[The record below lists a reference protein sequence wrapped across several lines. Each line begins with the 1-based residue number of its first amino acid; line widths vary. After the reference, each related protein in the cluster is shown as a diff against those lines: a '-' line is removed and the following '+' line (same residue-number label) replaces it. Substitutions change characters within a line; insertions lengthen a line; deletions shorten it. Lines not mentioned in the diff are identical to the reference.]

1 MHIPF
6 RRAGL
11 LLIAVGIGCGT
22 GSAVLTEDFHQIQ
35 QQLGEALLDA
45 YAGDSS
51 SGELMQASQGLARLT
66 PYMKARESRQLIET
80 ASDSKASITAKIGR
94 QRALLQHVA
103 ALEMLNSQR
112 AGDLPAAR
120 QWRALISLPK
130 FVSEQDSTLLL
141 QAADPSLAA
150 TPEISETLCR
160 EYLLWQTM
168 RVRQLLDFLQQ
179 QAERGTATQAVVD
192 AYTAESLALASFPPE
207 LLNTAK
213 LPPQNSP
220 TGTPLAWNAMED
232 SRARVSAIVQWRE
245 ELEAI
250 LPNLLS
256 DTDISRMQRLL
267 ARLLK
272 LIPREYENGVNN
284 GQVTIE
290 FEYREAVMF
299 TEKAQGLVNQLAPVW
314 KLEHA
319 ENYGKAHDEIT
330 GLLTKLSVEIPNLVS
345 QKEIEKLVAQITRV
359 LEKEFQISARRAG
372 DKGNIIEETALE
384 VRVSLGSSLA
394 AVEAGQWETAE
405 ALRLDAY
412 TAFDSEI
419 EPRVLPRNPDLGRRA
434 ERSFLDG
441 EDGAPGVKLALDRRA
456 PMEEI
461 QAAYERCLSLLDQSM
476 EMLKVAVSPGTIA
489 TTAFGIVAREGL
501 EAVVILAA
509 LLAGLRGP
517 QQSHTRKGIAIGA
530 WLALIATIVT
540 FWLSRTLITSLI
552 QYGEKLE
559 AVVSI
564 LAVGVLL
571 IVTNWVFH
579 KYYWA
584 GWNAKLRS
592 LSKSAASVRSPRWE
606 WLALL
611 SVGFLTIYR
620 EGFETALFLQSLLLE
635 GNIQAVMMG
644 GAAALL
650 FIGSIGVL
658 TFRYGVKLPYR
669 KLLVVTG
676 VLVVTIMIT
685 FVGSTVRLFQTVG
698 WLPIHPIP
706 HLQMP
711 NWVGLWFGLYPS
723 WEGILIPLA
732 SLAYVGGAWLLT
744 RWRSVQ
750 NASEGSLP
758 SPSSTQRRASV

>member
-1 MHIPF
+1 MPRPF
-6 RRAGL
+6 HRVGL
-11 LLIAVGIGCGT
+11 LLMAATLSCGA
-22 GSAVLTEDFHQIQ
+22 GWAGLTEDFHQVQ
-35 QQLGEALLDA
+35 QHLGEALLDA

-51 SGELMQASQGLARLT
+51 SGDLMLSSQGLARLA
-66 PYMKARESRQLIET
+66 PYLKGQESQRLIET
-80 ASDSKASITAKIGR
+80 ASDGGASISAKIGC
-94 QRALLQHVA
+94 QRALLQHIA
-103 ALEMLNSQR
+103 ALEMLHSQR
-112 AGDLPAAR
+112 AGDVPAAR

-141 QAADPSLAA
+141 QTADPSQAA
-150 TPEISETLCR
+150 TPEISETLAR

-168 RVRQLLDFLQQ
+168 RVRQLLDFLQHQ
-179 QAERGTATQAVVD
+179 VERGTATQAVVE
-192 AYTAESLALASFPPE
+192 AYTAETAALASFPPD
-207 LLNTAK
+207 LLKSAK
-213 LPPQNSP
+213 LLPQNSAP
-220 TGTPLAWNAMED
+220 VTTPHWKESD
-232 SRARVSAIVQWRE
+232 ESKVRASAIAQWRE
-245 ELEAI
+245 DLEAT

-272 LIPREYENGVNN
+272 LIPREYENGVSD
-284 GQVTIE
+284 GKITIE

-314 KLEHA
+314 KLENA
-319 ENYGKAHDEIT
+319 ENYRRAHDEIT
-330 GLLTKLSVEIPNLVS
+330 ELLTKLSADIPNLLPQKEIQNLVS
-345 QKEIEKLVAQITRV
+345 QITSI

-394 AVEAGQWETAE
+394 AVEAGQWEMAE

-412 TAFDSEI
+412 TAFDFEI

-441 EDGAPGVKLALDRRA
+441 EEGSPGIKLALDRRA

-461 QAAYERCLSLLDQSM
+461 RAAYERTLGLLDQSM

-489 TTAFGIVAREGL
+489 ATAFGIVAREGL

-517 QQSHTRKGIAIGA
+517 EQSQTRKGIAIGA
-530 WLALIATIVT
+530 WLALLATVVT
-540 FWLSRTLITSLI
+540 FWLSRTIITSLV
-552 QYGEKLE
+552 QYGERLE

-579 KYYWA
+579 KYYWT

-592 LSKSAASVRSPRWE
+592 LSKSAANVRSPRWE

-635 GNIQAVMMG
+635 GNIQAVVMG
-644 GAAALL
+644 GAAAL
-650 FIGSIGVL
+650 FCIGSIGVL

-669 KLLVVTG
+669 KLLIVTG
-676 VLVVTIMIT
+676 FLVVTIMVT

-698 WLPIHPIP
+698 WLSIHPIP
-706 HLQMP
+706 HLNLP
-711 NWVGLWFGLYPS
+711 HWIGLWFGLYPS

-732 SLAYVGGAWLLT
+732 SLAYVGGAWLFL
-744 RWRSVQ
+744 RWRSGQ
-750 NASEGSLP
+750 NPRGEFTP
-758 SPSSTQRRASV
+758 SRPPAQQRASV

>member
-1 MHIPF
+1 MHPPF
-6 RRAGL
+6 RRVGL
-11 LLIAVGIGCGT
+11 LLIAAAIGT
-22 GSAVLTEDFHQIQ
+22 GAGWAGLTEDFHQIQ

-51 SGELMQASQGLARLT
+51 SGELMLSSQGIARLA
-66 PYMKARESRQLIET
+66 PYLQSLESQRLIET
-80 ASDSKASITAKIGR
+80 ASNGGASITAKIGR

-112 AGDLPAAR
+112 AGNLPAAR

-130 FVSEQDSTLLL
+130 FVSEEDSTLLL
-141 QAADPSLAA
+141 QTADPSLVA
-150 TPEISETLCR
+150 TPEISETLSR
-160 EYLLWQTM
+160 EYLLWQAM
-168 RVRQLLDFLQQ
+168 RVRQLLDFLQH
-179 QAERGTATQAVVD
+179 QAERGTATQNVVD
-192 AYTAESLALASFPPE
+192 AYTAETAALASFPPE
-207 LLNTAK
+207 LLKTAK
-213 LPPQNSP
+213 LPPQNSA
-220 TGTPLAWNAMED
+220 TATTPDWKATEEPKVQA
-232 SRARVSAIVQWRE
+232 SAITQWRE
-245 ELEAI
+245 ELEAT

-267 ARLLK
+267 VRLLK
-272 LIPREYENGVNN
+272 LIPREYENGVSD
-284 GQVTIE
+284 GKITIE

-314 KLEHA
+314 KLEYA
-319 ENYGKAHDEIT
+319 ETYRKAHDDIT
-330 GLLTKLSVEIPNLVS
+330 GLLTKLSENIPNLLPQKEIQNLVS
-345 QKEIEKLVAQITRV
+345 QITSV
-359 LEKEFQISARRAG
+359 LEEEFQISARRAG
-372 DKGNIIEETALE
+372 DKGSIIEETALE

-441 EDGAPGVKLALDRRA
+441 DEGAPGIKLALDRRA
-456 PMEEI
+456 PMDEI
-461 QAAYERCLSLLDQSM
+461 QAAYERCMNLLDQSM

-517 QQSHTRKGIAIGA
+517 GQSQTRRGIAIGA
-530 WLALIATIVT
+530 WLALLATVVT
-540 FWLSRTLITSLI
+540 FWLSRTIITSLI
-552 QYGEKLE
+552 QYGERLE

-564 LAVGVLL
+564 LAVGILL

-620 EGFETALFLQSLLLE
+620 EGFETTLFLQSLLLE
-635 GNIQAVMMG
+635 GNIQAVVMG
-644 GAAALL
+644 GVAALL
-650 FIGSIGVL
+650 FIVSIGVL

-676 VLVVTIMIT
+676 FLVVTIMVT

-706 HLQMP
+706 HLRLP
-711 NWVGLWFGLYPS
+711 DWVGLWFGLYPS

-732 SLAYVGGAWLLT
+732 SLAYVGGAWLFT
-744 RWRSVQ
+744 RWRSGQ
-750 NASEGSLP
+750 NEEPTPSSQSPRPRNAS
-758 SPSSTQRRASV
+758 V

>member
-1 MHIPF
+1 MF
-6 RRAGL
+6 
-11 LLIAVGIGCGT
+11 LLIATALGCGAGWAT
-22 GSAVLTEDFHQIQ
+22 LTEDFHQIQ

-51 SGELMQASQGLARLT
+51 SGELMLSSQGIARLA
-66 PYMKARESRQLIET
+66 PYLKSPESQRLIET
-80 ASDSKASITAKIGR
+80 ASDGEASIPAKIGR
-94 QRALLQHVA
+94 HRALLQHIA
-103 ALEMLNSQR
+103 ALEMLISQR
-112 AGDLPAAR
+112 AGDIPAAR

-141 QAADPSLAA
+141 QSAYSPQANTL
-150 TPEISETLCR
+150 EISETLAH

-168 RVRQLLDFLQQ
+168 RVRQLLDFLQH
-179 QAERGTATQAVVD
+179 QAERGMATQAVVD
-192 AYTAESLALASFPPE
+192 AYAGEAVALASFPGV
-207 LLNTAK
+207 LLETAK
-213 LPPQNSP
+213 LPPQSSAGASAP
-220 TGTPLAWNAMED
+220 WKATEESKVQA
-232 SRARVSAIVQWRE
+232 SAITEWRE
-245 ELEAI
+245 ELEAT

-272 LIPREYENGVNN
+272 LIPREYENGVSD
-284 GQVTIE
+284 GRITIE

-299 TEKAQGLVNQLAPVW
+299 AEKAQSLVNQLAPVW
-314 KLEHA
+314 KIEHA
-319 ENYGKAHDEIT
+319 DNYSKAHDEIT
-330 GLLTKLSVEIPNLVS
+330 RLLTRLSEEIPNLRPQEEIQNLVS
-345 QKEIEKLVAQITRV
+345 RVTSV

-419 EPRVLPRNPDLGRRA
+419 EPRVLPRNPDLGRRN

-441 EDGAPGVKLALDRRA
+441 EEGAPGIKLALDRRA

-517 QQSHTRKGIAIGA
+517 AQSQTRKGIATGA
-530 WLALIATIVT
+530 WLALLATGVT
-540 FWLSRTLITSLI
+540 FWLSRTIITSLI
-552 QYGEKLE
+552 QYGERLE

-564 LAVGVLL
+564 LAVGILL

-620 EGFETALFLQSLLLE
+620 EGFETTLFLQSLLLE
-635 GNIQAVMMG
+635 GNIQAVVLG
-644 GAAALL
+644 GVAALL
-650 FIGSIGVL
+650 LIGIIGML

-676 VLVVTIMIT
+676 LLVVTIMVT

-706 HLQMP
+706 LLHIP

-723 WEGILIPLA
+723 WEGILIPVA

-744 RWRSVQ
+744 RWRSGQNSREEPTPSLQSPRQ
-750 NASEGSLP
+750 NAS
-758 SPSSTQRRASV
+758 V